1 MSPDSRAN
9 QFKRGAEQMR
19 SMKSWSIVTLL
30 IVISFAFVPNAGP
43 GDEHGFDLANLDRTA
58 NACTDFNQFANGGW
72 MAHNPIP
79 AAYPSWGSFNELAE
93 KNRDVLHQIL
103 EDSAK
108 NTSAPKGSNEQ
119 KVGDFYAACMD
130 ESAIEAAGMR
140 PIEPEFGRIEQ
151 IDDASGLQAEIER
164 LQSFGVHSPFA
175 VDSTQD
181 FKNSTQVIGE
191 IDQSGLGMPDRD
203 YYTKEDAKSKQTRE
217 EYVKHV
223 AKMFELMGETPAAAS
238 TDTKTVMDIETKLA
252 KASLTRVQR
261 RDPDAVYHRMSVA
274 QLKTL
279 APNFEWESYFDNFGL
294 AGKGDINVA
303 TPDFFKELNGMM
315 TAIPLADWKT
325 YLRWHVIN
333 AAAPFLSS
341 KFVDE
346 DFNFKGK
353 ILTGTKE
360 NLPRWKRCVRY
371 TDGGLGEALGQV
383 YVKKT
388 FTPEAKARAVAMV
401 HNLEAALQ
409 ADLTTLPW
417 MGDATRKQAI
427 AKLDAFM
434 NKIGYPDKWRDYSA
448 LNIDRGIFVHD
459 IWRANAFEFKR
470 DLNKIGKPVDR
481 TEWGMTPPTVNAYYN
496 PLMNEIVFPAGIL
509 QPPFYDPNAD
519 DAFNYGGMGAVIG
532 HEMTHGFDDEGAK
545 FDAQGNLKNWWTPED
560 KKNFDARSECVV
572 HQFDGFKV
580 QDKLH
585 ENGKLVVGES
595 IADLGGLTVAYA
607 AYEKSLEGKPRPGNI
622 DGFTPEQRFFLGY
635 ARVWATNMRPEYE
648 RLLVNLDPH
657 PLPRF
662 RVDGP
667 LSNMPAF
674 AKAFSCKAGDP
685 MVRPPGDRCVIW

>member
-1 MSPDSRAN
+1 
-9 QFKRGAEQMR
+9 MR
-19 SMKSWSIVTLL
+19 SAKNWSIIMLL
-30 IVISFAFVPNAGP
+30 IVISFAFAPGAGP
-43 GDEHGFDLANLDRTA
+43 GDEHGFDLANLDRA
-58 NACTDFNQFANGGW
+58 ASACTDFNQFANGGW

-108 NTSAPKGSNEQ
+108 DTSAPKGSNEQ

-140 PIEPEFGRIEQ
+140 PIEPEFERIEQ
-151 IDDASGLQAEIER
+151 IQNVGGLQAEIER
-164 LQSFGVHSPFA
+164 LQGFGVHSPFA

-203 YYTKEDAKSKQTRE
+203 YYTKDDAKSKQTRE

-223 AKMFELMGETPAAAS
+223 ARMFELMGETPALAS
-238 TDTKTVMDIETKLA
+238 ADTKTVMDIETKLA
-252 KASLTRVQR
+252 QASLTRVQR
-261 RDPDAVYHRMSVA
+261 RDPDAVYHPMNIA

-279 APNFEWESYFDNFGL
+279 APNFEWESYLETFGL

-303 TPDFFKELNGMM
+303 TPDFFKELSGMM
-315 TAIPLADWKT
+315 TAISLADWKT

-333 AAAPFLSS
+333 AAAPYLSS

-371 TDGGLGEALGQV
+371 TDRGLGEALGQV

-417 MGDATRKQAI
+417 MGEATRKQAI

-459 IWRANAFEFKR
+459 IWRSNAFEFKR

-496 PLMNEIVFPAGIL
+496 PQMNEIVFPAGIL

-572 HQFDGFKV
+572 HQFDGFQV

-635 ARVWATNMRPEYE
+635 ARIWSTNMRPEFE
-648 RLLVNLDPH
+648 RLLVNVDPH

-662 RVDGP
+662 RVNAP

-685 MVRPPGDRCVIW
+685 MVRPPGDRCQIW